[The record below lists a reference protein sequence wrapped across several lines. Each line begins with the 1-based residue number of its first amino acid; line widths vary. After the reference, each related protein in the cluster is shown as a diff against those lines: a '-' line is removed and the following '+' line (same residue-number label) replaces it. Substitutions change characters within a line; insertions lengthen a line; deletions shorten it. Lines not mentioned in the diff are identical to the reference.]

1 MDCPWSFY
9 TEEIEDRLR
18 QDDKSYLW
26 SAVDSRS
33 RIYSIAK
40 FFLKKWC
47 VSMKFR
53 DSFSLNPVGN
63 TSKYT
68 DFINYID
75 TSSVNA
81 GLLSE
86 VSFLEDEFP
95 SRAQRLVRPGDIL
108 YSSVRPNLRHYYLY
122 NDSYEHA
129 VASTGF
135 VLLRNNS
142 SYNTR
147 FAFYYLSTNEVVKY
161 LSNIAEL
168 SQSTFPSFSSKDIG
182 KIDLPD
188 IDRKAQDQIVSI
200 LSAYDNLIEVNNKRI
215 KVLEQMAENLYKE
228 WFVRF
233 RFPGH
238 ETAEFENGIP
248 KGWEYCKLNKVFNV
262 CYGKDHKN
270 VDEGNIPIFGSG
282 GLMRYGNE
290 SLYCGE
296 SVLIPRK
303 GSLNNILYYNGPFWT
318 VDTMFYTEMLKEN
331 VAKYAYYTLS
341 KFDMES
347 YNSGAALPSMTTDIL
362 YHLKML
368 VPDDKTL
375 KAFDEFIAK
384 VFEQQNCLKKANE
397 SLSRQRDLLL
407 PRLMSGK
414 LEV

>member
-1 MDCPWSFY
+1 M
-9 TEEIEDRLR
+9 
-18 QDDKSYLW
+18 
-26 SAVDSRS
+26 
-33 RIYSIAK
+33 
-40 FFLKKWC
+40 
-47 VSMKFR
+47 SMKVR

-233 RFPGH
+233 RLPGH

-248 KGWEYCKLNKVFNV
+248 KGWRRGRISEFYTTSSGGTPSREHDEYYDAGTIPWIKTGELQDCLLIDTEERITEVAVKKSSAKFFPKDSVLMAMYGVNIGMLAYSTMDATCNQACCVFRD
-262 CYGKDHKN
+262 K
-270 VDEGNIPIFGSG
+270 GNISTKHYLFQCLKSIRDY
-282 GLMRYGNE
+282 L
-290 SLYCGE
+290 L
-296 SVLIPRK
+296 LI
-303 GSLNNILYYNGPFWT
+303 SF
-318 VDTMFYTEMLKEN
+318 
-331 VAKYAYYTLS
+331 
-341 KFDMES
+341 
-347 YNSGAALPSMTTDIL
+347 GAAQQNLSQDLIKRVRIVMPDEETVIRFEQKIEPL
-362 YHLKML
+362 YNEIKHL
-368 VPDDKTL
+368 L
-375 KAFDEFIAK
+375 KANA
-384 VFEQQNCLKKANE
+384 CLI
-397 SLSRQRDLLL
+397 RQRDLLL